1 LVDIWSQYG
10 LKKSDSAASFDQN
23 LNNDDATESTSR
35 EYVVKTNPKVDFFKD
50 LIGDGSSTQDQQL
63 KFQLAVNTAQYG
75 RTFEDRTHTFG
86 IRKTPLGKATIHNV
100 QVRGKRGNIVQNYP
114 ATEYDFFPIRLQAK
128 IGSYI
133 HFQWT
138 GSNTNPN
145 NNAGQGRQ
153 GSDRHNAVLLREANY
168 FEVGLIEEKDGS
180 IHYDTKIDS
189 VGHWGNSYPARI
201 DDEDVTFFGLD
212 WEEMKSLALNG
223 AEGEGFQNGGE
234 QSELDDSGTYF
245 DLGPKKTTE
254 KGIYHYLCTRNN
266 NFSNRDQRAKIVVS
280 DEESNSA
287 LIGALGGSVS
297 TSSATI
303 TFAAGEIAIT
313 TVTLTESPS
322 STSSSLSDVSSSF
335 ITVTP
340 YDFGG
345 GKFTAKIDYASD
357 PLGTDAVYHSES
369 FHGTWRQNGNAKF
382 SSGVATFSASQ
393 GGIYAVTT
401 VTNWGAVV
409 GIAIACAVVLGGGL
423 FFGFRWYRNK
433 HGGALRGGNV
443 QSAVA

>member
-1 LVDIWSQYG
+1 MDKCVFRLRYNISNANVEWNYDYTLNDEASPLQ
-10 LKKSDSAASFDQN
+10 SDPMAHITGKDSP
-23 LNNDDATESTSR
+23 SR
-35 EYVVKTNPKVDFFKD
+35 KNAINV
-50 LIGDGSSTQDQQL
+50 S
-63 KFQLAVNTAQYG
+63 LAVNTNQYG
-75 RTFEDRTHTFG
+75 RTFQDRSYVFSIKKRNDGPAPPTG
-86 IRKTPLGKATIHNV
+86 TIWNV
-100 QVRGKRGNIVQNYP
+100 NVRGKRGNIVQNYP

-128 IGSYI
+128 VGSYI

-168 FEVGLIEEKDGS
+168 MEVGLVEEDDK
-180 IHYDTKIDS
+180 ITYDTKLDS

-201 DDEDVTFFGLD
+201 DDEDLTFFGLD
-212 WEEMKSLALNG
+212 WEEMKALALNG

-254 KGIYHYLCTRNN
+254 KGIYHYLSTRNN

-297 TSSATI
+297 TSSAKI

-313 TVTLTESPS
+313 TVTVTESPS

-345 GKFTAKIDYASD
+345 GKFTAEIEYESD